1 MIFNI
6 RKMNKDDKVEVISIM
21 EVFYAS
27 DAVSTD
33 GSPEIFNNDFENCID
48 DNPFLEGFVFCNSNS
63 EIAGYGM
70 LAKSF
75 STEFGKP
82 CIWLED
88 LYLKPQFRG
97 FGIGKTFIEYI
108 EKLYPNTLLRL
119 EVEEDNICAVSVY
132 KKCGFKE
139 LPYMEMKKHI

>member
-6 RKMNKDDKVEVISIM
+6 RKMNKDDKVEVISMM

-48 DNPFLEGFVFCNSNS
+48 DNPFWKVLYFVILIMRLPVMECLQKASQLNLENHVSGLK
-63 EIAGYGM
+63 I
-70 LAKSF
+70 
-75 STEFGKP
+75 
-82 CIWLED
+82 

-132 KKCGFKE
+132 KNAALKNF
-139 LPYMEMKKHI
+139 PIWR